1 MTTSNNAKTRTLG
14 KSKKDNVATLKNLK
28 AQAEVNFP
36 VIVWKVEQVFTNPT
50 EEFVE
55 LIYTFPTTHG
65 SILQNITVQLG
76 EKRLLGQVVSATQ
89 ADDSYSDSIA
99 DGNSAIL
106 IEKNDFGLFT
116 MNIGNLGPGETCQ
129 IHFESAALLDAVEGQ
144 AKIIFPTV
152 IDTRYGDPSKQGGLG
167 IHAKPKN
174 SWLVEYPLELSVTL
188 NGPPQQLEIS
198 SATHKI
204 KVSHGAELI
213 IGLGEISYL
222 DRDFELTLGN
232 IANKQSGFVFRDPFS
247 ETEQFMSL
255 STFVW
260 EEAKSTA
267 NHSNSG
273 PLKILV
279 DCSGSMQGARI
290 EQAKKALHG
299 ILSSLNPD
307 HKFTLSKF
315 GDETYHFYNKPIKAG
330 SASLKSAFDW
340 IESLTADLGGTEL
353 IDAVEEVSK
362 LGDPGP
368 SNVFLI
374 TDGEIWDGKRFI
386 KQLKHY
392 QIRLFVVAIGSSS
405 NSNMLISAAKSSSGH
420 VEIPHSDL
428 HVEES
433 ALRLYKRINSP
444 HAKLT
449 SCTLDGNPSVWHETK
464 LPIFKNQSIPVFSI
478 QASLATE
485 SILTINIGDDKSSKD
500 LELNSTLSEV
510 LDPSLCETLA
520 RLCVSKALEE
530 LEAEYE
536 SMDSSTISSID
547 SPTPWVGED
556 DLEDLALSYQL
567 LSSRTKYLVTEERDI
582 KADGLPKVVGVDHM
596 HTTRLSE
603 SIACMSKISTSHLES
618 ISSPHQISDLSVPA
632 LFRSVRGNTQ
642 SLNETPKY
650 EVGTYPTSR
659 IELLYAKF
667 KFDSFLRKVFDDF
680 AATYSEPGFSTPAF
694 LGGFSEQYAIAEG
707 VPQSLIDW
715 AKSQTNNEE
724 KLRSVISAIFKL
736 IKIKREETMLSHT
749 QFQRGSWERK
759 LAQVLGY
766 IE

>member
-1 MTTSNNAKTRTLG
+1 MTTSSNAKTRTPD
-14 KSKKDNVATLKNLK
+14 KSKKDHAATLKNLK

-55 LIYTFPTTHG
+55 LIYTFPTAHG

-76 EKRLLGQVVSATQ
+76 ERRLTGQVISATQ
-89 ADDSYSDSIA
+89 AEDSYSDSIA

-129 IHFESAALLDAVEGQ
+129 IHFESAALLDVVEGE

-152 IDTRYGDPSKQGGLG
+152 IDTRYGDPAKQGGLG
-167 IHAKPKN
+167 IHARPKN
-174 SWLVEYPLELSVTL
+174 SWLVEYPLDLSVTV
-188 NGPPQQLEIS
+188 NRSPQQLDIS

-204 KVSHGAELI
+204 KVSHGAGLVIE
-213 IGLGEISYL
+213 LGEISYL

-232 IANKQSGFVFRDPFS
+232 IANKQPGFVFRDPFS

-255 STFVW
+255 STFAW
-260 EEAKSTA
+260 EEEISTA
-267 NHSNSG
+267 NHSNPS

-279 DCSGSMQGARI
+279 DCSGSMEGARI

-315 GDETYHFYNKPIKAG
+315 GNETYHFYNKPMRAG

-353 IDAVEEVSK
+353 IHAVEEVSK
-362 LGDPGP
+362 LGNPGP
-368 SNVFLI
+368 SDVFLI
-374 TDGEIWDGKRFI
+374 TDGEIWDGKGFL
-386 KQLKHY
+386 KQLKHH
-392 QIRLFVVAIGSSS
+392 QIRLFVVAIGASS
-405 NSNMLISAAKSSSGH
+405 NSNMLISAAKSTCGH

-433 ALRLYKRINSP
+433 ALRLSKRIYSP
-444 HAKLT
+444 HAKLI
-449 SCTLDGNPSVWHETK
+449 SCTLDGSLSVWHETN
-464 LPIFKNQSIPVFSI
+464 LPIFKYQSIPVFSI
-478 QASLATE
+478 QSSLATE
-485 SILTINIGDDKSSKD
+485 SILTINIGDNQSAKE
-500 LELNSTLSEV
+500 LELRSTLNEV
-510 LDPSLCETLA
+510 QDLSLCETLA

-530 LEAEYE
+530 LEMEYE
-536 SMDSSTISSID
+536 STDSFPVSSID
-547 SPTPWVGED
+547 SPTPWVGEEE
-556 DLEDLALSYQL
+556 LEDLALIYQL
-567 LSSRTKYLVTEERDI
+567 LSSRTKYLVMEERDV

-596 HTTRLSE
+596 PVTSLGE
-603 SIACMSKISTSHLES
+603 SLACMNQMRISLLDS
-618 ISSPHQISDLSVPA
+618 ISPPPQSSGPSIPAVFRSERSNLSDLFEEP
-632 LFRSVRGNTQ
+632 RH
-642 SLNETPKY
+642 
-650 EVGTYPTSR
+650 EVGRYPASQ
-659 IELLYAKF
+659 IELLKAKF

-680 AATYSEPGFSTPAF
+680 SVTYSPPRFNVPAF
-694 LGGFSEQYAIAEG
+694 LGGFSEQYAIDEG
-707 VPQSLIDW
+707 VPPSLIAW
-715 AKSQTNNEE
+715 AKSQANNED
-724 KLRSVISAIFKL
+724 KLRSAIRAIFNL
-736 IKIKREETMLSHT
+736 IRIKREEAVLTHT
-749 QFQRGSWERK
+749 QFPRGSWERN

-766 IE
+766 IA